1 MQIAAELITDRH
13 WGDGGFKTP
22 EHYLVVRAGLSPG
35 HASDIVQVAKRR
47 TELTEA
53 AAALDAGEL
62 SLDQVAVIARNVPPT
77 YTTSVTHLARN
88 ATVTQLRR
96 ATSRHAFPAT
106 TPPPQATTPAD
117 ADGQAATAC
126 DPRAD
131 VQRAYEA
138 ARDSAA
144 EQRACARADLSMSY
158 DSDGRFQLR
167 YSAPATIGALVEQA
181 VKEAKDALFLRR
193 RDASAE
199 SESAA
204 AVESRPGA
212 EVSRDAQDP
221 RAGLPTYADALE
233 EMATRSLAAVTS
245 TSRSSRYRVYLH
257 LSTDGAWIN
266 GGHAIPLRLLTRFIS
281 DGKVQPVWETEGRPI
296 SVGRSMRILPDR
308 TRRLIHD
315 RDRGCRFPGC
325 PTTRF
330 VEIHHL
336 DPWAD
341 GGPTDEHN
349 QASLCTI
356 HHDAIDRGDYTI
368 TGDPTHPDGLTVT
381 NRYGLPI
388 RPPQPAETAPPPEGD
403 PPIPAR
409 HLPPTQRRTHPLDR
423 PRAPTRHRPAN
434 RHPTGHPTPGTPA
447 RPATPHPPTRSR
459 ARSPPHP
466 GLGRPGRRQPQPP
479 HPPQLLTVLTWRAV

>member
-1 MQIAAELITDRH
+1 MSTNPLVLARESRQLALWERTAAVAGRLNRAQAELVQIAAELITDRH

-47 TELTEA
+47 TELVEA
-53 AAALDAGEL
+53 SAALDAGEL
-62 SLDQVAVIARNVPPT
+62 SLDQVAVIARNVPPG

-106 TPPPQATTPAD
+106 TPPPDPATDSSA
-117 ADGQAATAC
+117 
-126 DPRAD
+126 
-131 VQRAYEA
+131 VQVVDEQGAYEA
-138 ARDSAA
+138 ARDAAA

-193 RDASAE
+193 RDTNTASTSDSATVTG
-199 SESAA
+199 SEPVPAT
-204 AVESRPGA
+204 
-212 EVSRDAQDP
+212 SRDAQDP

-233 EMATRSLAAVTS
+233 EMATRSLATVTS

-266 GGHAIPLRLLTRFIS
+266 GGHAIPLRLLSRFIT

-336 DPWAD
+336 NPWAD

-388 RPPQPAETAPPPEGD
+388 RPPQPA
-403 PPIPAR
+403 R
-409 HLPPTQRRTHPLDR
+409 NRPTTRR
-423 PRAPTRHRPAN
+423 
-434 RHPTGHPTPGTPA
+434 
-447 RPATPHPPTRSR
+447 
-459 ARSPPHP
+459 
-466 GLGRPGRRQPQPP
+466 
-479 HPPQLLTVLTWRAV
+479 